1 MHRTKRLRISSSNR
15 SLIMKKEGLS
25 VGGGSVGGGLGE
37 VKDVLINS
45 YVEARGGRGLLRKGR
60 KRAG

>member
-1 MHRTKRLRISSSNR
+1 
-15 SLIMKKEGLS
+15 MKKEGLS